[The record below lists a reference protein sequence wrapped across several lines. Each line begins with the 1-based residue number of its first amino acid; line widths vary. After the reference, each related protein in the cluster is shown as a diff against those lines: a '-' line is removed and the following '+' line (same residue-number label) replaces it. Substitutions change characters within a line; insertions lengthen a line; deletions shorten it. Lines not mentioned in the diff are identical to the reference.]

1 MTESVTSRDP
11 DEDKNEEMPANS
23 EDFIN
28 EYDDNGS
35 SIKVMGKNNMNT
47 ASENAKFQ
55 VILVIGTPLFVQK
68 EMDSRLKAF
77 QQLILHA
84 SATVFKSLTLVT
96 FQTSSAIT
104 SQ

>member
-1 MTESVTSRDP
+1 MTSRDP
-11 DEDKNEEMPANS
+11 DEDENEEMPANS

-47 ASENAKFQ
+47 ASENAKLQ

-68 EMDSRLKAF
+68 EMKDSRLKAF